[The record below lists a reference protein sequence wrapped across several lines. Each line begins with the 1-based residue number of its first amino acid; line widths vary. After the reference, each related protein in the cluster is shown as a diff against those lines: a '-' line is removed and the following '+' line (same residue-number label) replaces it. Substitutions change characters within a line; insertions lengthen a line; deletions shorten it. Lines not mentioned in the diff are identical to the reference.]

1 MLLFFDIIKM
11 IERWLIMTDLESNF
25 ESLVKNFKAEET
37 ALSHYNELID
47 NVTLALKKSIN
58 GKLDDDEIK
67 SYANQMVNLF
77 VTDLKKRVHDSFDK
91 VNRNVKQVVFD
102 EQRKESL
109 LNNMGK
115 SLAPEELEKS
125 SMAKESAL
133 GKTEASSMAKELV
146 LEKTEV
152 SSMAKEPVLEKT
164 EVSSTAK
171 EPALEKAEASSTAKN
186 QLKSSL
192 DGFRVIEID
201 EPEKGRHR

>member
-1 MLLFFDIIKM
+1 
-11 IERWLIMTDLESNF
+11 
-25 ESLVKNFKAEET
+25 
-37 ALSHYNELID
+37 
-47 NVTLALKKSIN
+47 
-58 GKLDDDEIK
+58 
-67 SYANQMVNLF
+67 MVNLF

-125 SMAKESAL
+125 SMAKE
-133 GKTEASSMAKELV
+133 
-146 LEKTEV
+146 
-152 SSMAKEPVLEKT
+152 
-164 EVSSTAK
+164 
-171 EPALEKAEASSTAKN
+171 PALEKAEASSTAKN